1 MSDNDWRQE
10 ETAIAVANDNTGE
23 WEFLLFPSW
32 KEARQAVN
40 AARSISQ
47 RFRYLGF

>member
-23 WEFLLFPSW
+23 WEFLLLPSW
-32 KEARQAVN
+32 EEARQAVSFH
-40 AARSISQ
+40 R
-47 RFRYLGF
+47 